1 MPYALSDTFGALP
14 LDSLSVGVGVGNT
27 FAPKQPSATQ
37 KAIQCVEGA
46 LCLVDSTGA
55 WIPMTPLAQ
64 VTSAGA
70 VTMTALAAAALP
82 VLTINTPD
90 QCSVIIQFD
99 GICDVVADTDRT
111 LQIYVNDF
119 PMGPLNEI
127 TDGDIL
133 SCQSVFYM
141 PGPPAGTGGLTWTLR
156 STYTAVDNSS
166 RIMPGAILRAWLVG
180 AEPG

>member
-1 MPYALSDTFGALP
+1 MPYAPSDTSGALP
-14 LDSLSVGVGVGNT
+14 LNSLSVDVGTGLV
-27 FAPKQPSATQ
+27 FAPETPYATQ

-55 WIPMTPLAQ
+55 WIPMTALAQ

-70 VTMTALAAAALP
+70 VSMTALAAAALP

-90 QCSVIIQFD
+90 QCSVIVQFD
-99 GICDVVADTDRT
+99 GICDVVADIDRT

-119 PMGPLNEI
+119 PFGPLNEI
-127 TDGDIL
+127 TDGDVL
-133 SCQSVFYM
+133 SCQSVAYV
-141 PGPPAGTGGLTWTLR
+141 PGPPSGTGGLTWTLR

-166 RIMPGAILRAWLVG
+166 RIMPGATLRAWLVG
-180 AEPG
+180 ST